1 MKLDLRLPIGLM
13 FSIIGALLVVFGLVS
28 DPAIY
33 QRSLGI
39 NVNLWWGLVL
49 LVFGLVMLWLVRR
62 RSGSASSRAQ
72 RGILARRAVPRTRDD
87 THRWNGSRFSGGAV
101 AGMRNLGLV
110 RGQRGHHPSLHHQ
123 SRAQA
128 GSRLDGPR

>member
-13 FSIIGALLVVFGLVS
+13 FSIIGALLVVFGLAS

-33 QRSLGI
+33 QRSLGV

-62 RSGSASSRAQ
+62 GSLSSRA
-72 RGILARRAVPRTRDD
+72 
-87 THRWNGSRFSGGAV
+87 
-101 AGMRNLGLV
+101 
-110 RGQRGHHPSLHHQ
+110 
-123 SRAQA
+123 
-128 GSRLDGPR
+128 

>member
-13 FSIIGALLVVFGLVS
+13 FSIIGALLVVFGLAS

-33 QRSLGI
+33 QRSLGV

-62 RSGSASSRAQ
+62 GSLSTRA
-72 RGILARRAVPRTRDD
+72 
-87 THRWNGSRFSGGAV
+87 
-101 AGMRNLGLV
+101 
-110 RGQRGHHPSLHHQ
+110 
-123 SRAQA
+123 
-128 GSRLDGPR
+128 

>member
-13 FSIIGALLVVFGLVS
+13 FSIIGALLAVFGFAS

-49 LVFGLVMLWLVRR
+49 LVFGLVMLWLVRQATA
-62 RSGSASSRAQ
+62 RS
-72 RGILARRAVPRTRDD
+72 
-87 THRWNGSRFSGGAV
+87 
-101 AGMRNLGLV
+101 
-110 RGQRGHHPSLHHQ
+110 
-123 SRAQA
+123 
-128 GSRLDGPR
+128 

>member
-13 FSIIGALLVVFGLVS
+13 FSIIGVLLAVYGATS

-49 LVFGLVMLWLVRR
+49 VVFGLAMLWLVRR
-62 RSGSASSRAQ
+62 GTVSR
-72 RGILARRAVPRTRDD
+72 
-87 THRWNGSRFSGGAV
+87 
-101 AGMRNLGLV
+101 
-110 RGQRGHHPSLHHQ
+110 
-123 SRAQA
+123 
-128 GSRLDGPR
+128 